1 MSDFQI
7 SRDGDTL
14 SIAGVLDFTTARE
27 VLEAV
32 APAIRET
39 ASLTVDLGAV
49 SSCNSAALALMIEWL
64 GLARRNKHIV
74 RFQSVPDGLRQL
86 AVVCQ
91 VDSLI

>member
-7 SRDGDTL
+7 SRSGDTL
-14 SIAGVLDFTTARE
+14 SIAGVLDFTTASE

-32 APAIRET
+32 TPAIRDTE
-39 ASLTVDLGAV
+39 SLTVDLGGV
-49 SSCNSAALALMIEWL
+49 SSSNSAALALMVEWL
-64 GLARRNKHIV
+64 GLARRNQHSV
-74 RFQSVPDGLRQL
+74 RFQAVPDGIRQL